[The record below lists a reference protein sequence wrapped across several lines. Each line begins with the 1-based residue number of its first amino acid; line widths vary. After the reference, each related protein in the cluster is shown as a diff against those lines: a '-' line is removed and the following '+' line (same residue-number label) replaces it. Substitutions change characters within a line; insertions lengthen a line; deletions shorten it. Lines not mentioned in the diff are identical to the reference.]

1 MIAGSKLPV
10 GVNLLAY
17 VVPVDMAV
25 NSGCISVTSRV
36 GLTRC

>member
-1 MIAGSKLPV
+1 MIASLKLLV

-25 NSGCISVTSRV
+25 NGGCISVTSCV
-36 GLTRC
+36 GLTQC